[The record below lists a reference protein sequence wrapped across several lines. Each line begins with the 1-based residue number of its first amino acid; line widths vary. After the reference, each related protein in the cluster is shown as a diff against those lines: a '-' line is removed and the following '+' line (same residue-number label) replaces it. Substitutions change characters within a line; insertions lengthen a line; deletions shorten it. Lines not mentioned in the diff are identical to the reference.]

1 MMQGVRDYIKFLK
14 RGFGR
19 TSHLVSIDIRNKR
32 LTREEGIDLTKMHD
46 GKKPKS
52 LSIFLKL
59 INMNEK
65 EFYETVKKHVV
76 LPHEIENYDNF
87 LKSSSNITP
96 KDFDEWNKK
105 FS

>member
-1 MMQGVRDYIKFLK
+1 M
-14 RGFGR
+14 
-19 TSHLVSIDIRNKR
+19 IDIRNKR
-32 LTREEGIDLTKMHD
+32 LSREEGMDLTKMYD

-65 EFYETVKKHVV
+65 EFYEIVKKHVV
-76 LPHEIENYDNF
+76 LPHKIENYDNF
-87 LKSSSNITP
+87 LKSSSNIKP

>member
-1 MMQGVRDYIKFLK
+1 
-14 RGFGR
+14 
-19 TSHLVSIDIRNKR
+19 
-32 LTREEGIDLTKMHD
+32 
-46 GKKPKS
+46 
-52 LSIFLKL
+52 L

-65 EFYETVKKHVV
+65 EFYEIVKKHVV

-87 LKSSSNITP
+87 LKSSSNVKP